1 MSLHER
7 QPKHYQAGKSHH
19 TFSIL
24 WKYDHKNLSQSTI
37 KPQNVHLIFLRR
49 GFITF
54 SWHVL
59 LTAVFIINP
68 LCPHI
73 YMSGCLHVYF
83 LPTSHENAARP
94 LPRTLTREWRRN
106 VNFKGKDFFF
116 FNSQTSWMTWTMTGW
131 RHFGFFW
138 WGYFNGYVQTC
149 SSSEAGPWHVD
160 PLLPGPLTA
169 S

>member
-1 MSLHER
+1 MLKVINITHFKYVSASVYHIKAIFCQTSLHER

-24 WKYDHKNLSQSTI
+24 WKYDHKNLSRSTI
-37 KPQNVHLIFLRR
+37 KPQNVHIIFLRR

-54 SWHVL
+54 SWHVP
-59 LTAVFIINP
+59 LTALFIINP

-73 YMSGCLHVYF
+73 YMSGCLYVYF

-94 LPRTLTREWRRN
+94 LPRTVTREWRRN

-116 FNSQTSWMTWTMTGW
+116 F
-131 RHFGFFW
+131 FF
-138 WGYFNGYVQTC
+138 
-149 SSSEAGPWHVD
+149 
-160 PLLPGPLTA
+160 
-169 S
+169 